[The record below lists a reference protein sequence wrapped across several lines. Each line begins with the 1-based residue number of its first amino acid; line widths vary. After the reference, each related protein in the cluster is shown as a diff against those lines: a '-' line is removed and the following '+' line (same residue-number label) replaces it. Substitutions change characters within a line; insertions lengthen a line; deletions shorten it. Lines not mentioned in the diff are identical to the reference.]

1 MSFCHYMY
9 VVLRVAGCD
18 VAAMMVRFS
27 WWASRWSPCMD
38 LMKVH
43 KEVRDQ
49 GSEINMAADTLLQGG
64 PPSQEEREDTQ
75 TSTPRKRGL

>member
-1 MSFCHYMY
+1 MY

-49 GSEINMAADTLLQGG
+49 GSEMNMVVDTSLQGDH
-64 PPSQEEREDTQ
+64 PAERSGKTL
-75 TSTPRKRGL
+75 RKRHPASGVYKYL